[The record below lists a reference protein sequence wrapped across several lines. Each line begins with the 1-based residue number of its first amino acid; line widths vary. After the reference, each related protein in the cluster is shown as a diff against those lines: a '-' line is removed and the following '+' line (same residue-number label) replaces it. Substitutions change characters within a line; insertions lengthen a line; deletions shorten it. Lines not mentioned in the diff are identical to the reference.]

1 MKPTIKRLLVLG
13 AALAV
18 FSFQALPAQAQSSTT
33 HIKRNMAAIMFAGL
47 GGAVLG
53 ASTLSFYGSPSDHTG
68 NIWMGLG
75 VGLIAGA
82 TYVIYREAQ
91 APAVDYG
98 KVQWPTNP
106 SQMLAAQKHFNIYNY
121 KFEF

>member
-1 MKPTIKRLLVLG
+1 MKQLTLFFLSILMTLSMMAPL
-13 AALAV
+13 
-18 FSFQALPAQAQSSTT
+18 AQAQTSTT
-33 HIKRNMAAIMFAGL
+33 HVKRNIATVMFAGL

-68 NIWMGLG
+68 NIWLGLA
-75 VGLIAGA
+75 VGLVAGTA
-82 TYVIYREAQ
+82 YVVNREVQ
-91 APAVDYG
+91 TTSSDYG

-106 SQMLAAQKHFNIYNY
+106 SQRVATQNQFNLYNY